1 MVTKLRRPTVVV
13 GVDGSSGSLAA
24 LRWAARQAR
33 ATGADVRAVTAWQ
46 HPRSYGYEV
55 AVTDDWRPD
64 IEADRIANT
73 AIESAAQQL
82 AGVSVETKAVEGH
95 PAVILTGQSEDA
107 ELLVVGS
114 RGHGLLTGVLLG
126 SVSEYCASHSAC
138 PVVIVRPHHH

>member
-1 MVTKLRRPTVVV
+1 MMTQSRRPTIVV

-33 ATGADVRAVTAWQ
+33 VTGTGLRAVTAWQ
-46 HPRSYGYEV
+46 YPRPYGYEV
-55 AVTDDWRPD
+55 AVTDWRPD
-64 IEADRIANT
+64 AEADLIANT
-73 AIESAAQQL
+73 AIESAVQQL
-82 AGVSVETKAVEGH
+82 GGVSVETEVVEGH
-95 PAVILTGQSEDA
+95 PAVVLTGQSEDA

-138 PVVIVRPHHH
+138 PVVIVRPHHY